1 MRIHARQGRGG
12 ERHRPAGPEEGH
24 EREPFVPVLVG
35 DPADPSGLTGF
46 DRDDAADDDTD
57 EAGEPAGGSAGRVPD
72 DSAYDDAR
80 RVRCPECARPT
91 AVLAGSEVLPVHARC
106 DRPWDPF
113 GLTVCS
119 GSGRPAAEAPPE
131 LPVAVEAEWAVTDL
145 PAGLDWRTQP
155 FSHAFDAAAR
165 PVPAPLVPYG
175 RAA

>member
-12 ERHRPAGPEEGH
+12 ERHRPVGPEEGH
-24 EREPFVPVLVG
+24 EREPFVPVVVNNAAE
-35 DPADPSGLTGF
+35 PADDADGADEAAG
-46 DRDDAADDDTD
+46 DAAGSL
-57 EAGEPAGGSAGRVPD
+57 AGLD

-80 RVRCPECARPT
+80 RVRCPECAHPT
-91 AVLAGSEVLPVHARC
+91 AVLAGSEVLPTHARC

-113 GLTVCS
+113 GLTVCP

-155 FSHAFDAAAR
+155 FSHASGVTAR
-165 PVPAPLVPYG
+165 PVRAPLVPYG